1 MYAYEYKYI
10 DHRLTKITLI
20 GKITIKIDRRHLKC
34 ICIKNTK
41 KQIKFNYSNNKNNE
55 TVINKWQT
63 SRRRHVYWKN
73 EKCRK
78 NHKINCVINNNVKM
92 LWMKIKKKYIHKYM
106 NERKNKRLKIKFYF
120 YFLDGLK

>member
-10 DHRLTKITLI
+10 DHWLTKITLI

-55 TVINKWQT
+55 TVDDDKYI
-63 SRRRHVYWKN
+63 
-73 EKCRK
+73 EKITNAEK
-78 NHKINCVINNNVKM
+78 NHKITCVINNNVKM
-92 LWMKIKKKYIHKYM
+92 LWMKIKKKYIHKYI
-106 NERKNKRLKIKFYF
+106 NERKIKFYF
-120 YFLDGLK
+120 